1 MGDKLIV
8 GHVPCQ
14 ETKKPTPAGMGY
26 EEKSGSVLLSHWAT
40 PAVPSAQEDLTT
52 LFGMGRG
59 VSPPLWPPEKPNV
72 FNNRIQ
78 AHAEVLIQNR

>member
-1 MGDKLIV
+1 
-8 GHVPCQ
+8 
-14 ETKKPTPAGMGY
+14 MGY

-59 VSPPLWPPEKPNV
+59 VSPPL
-72 FNNRIQ
+72 
-78 AHAEVLIQNR
+78 